1 MMKLSTTRNIAYQ
14 VIDVVCNR
22 GELDAADE
30 LFTDDYVNHGGLIPD
45 LIRGPEAI
53 KFSVA
58 LYRRAFPDF
67 RIEAQSVTTEESGT
81 IVRWVSSCTSSTPNP
96 RDGGQDNV
104 RGITRFRLRDGKIAE
119 SWTVWDSNFCLV
131 RRDGADLQRNRI
143 P

>member
-1 MMKLSTTRNIAYQ
+1 MMKLSTTRDLAYK
-14 VIDVVCNR
+14 VIDVICNR
-22 GELDAADE
+22 EELDASDE

-67 RIEAQSVTTEESGT
+67 RIEAQSITTEEGGT

-96 RDGGQDNV
+96 RERGHDNL
-104 RGITRFRLRDGKIAE
+104 RGITRFRHRDGKIAE
-119 SWTVWDSNFCLV
+119 SWTVWDSNFRLV
-131 RRDGADLQRNRI
+131 RRDATDLQPNRI

>member
-1 MMKLSTTRNIAYQ
+1 MRPSTTRDLVYQ

-30 LFTDDYVNHGGLIPD
+30 LFTNDYVNHGGLIPD

-58 LYRRAFPDF
+58 LYRRAFPYF

-81 IVRWVSSCTSSTPNP
+81 IVRWVSSCTSPTPNP
-96 RDGGQDNV
+96 RDRGQDNL
-104 RGITRFRLRDGKIAE
+104 RGITRLQHRDGKIAE
-119 SWTVWDSNFCLV
+119 SWTVWTGRRPLV
-131 RRDGADLQRNRI
+131 RWGKLKQ
-143 P
+143 PGQG

>member
-1 MMKLSTTRNIAYQ
+1 MKLTSTKDLAYQ
-14 VIDVVCNR
+14 VIDLICNS

-45 LIRGPEAI
+45 LLRGPEAI

-81 IVRWVSSCTSSTPNP
+81 IVRWVSSCTPSTLNP
-96 RDGGQDNV
+96 GDGNQGIL
-104 RGITRFRLRDGKIAE
+104 RGITRFRHRDGKIAE
-119 SWTVWDSNFCLV
+119 SWTVWDSNFGLAWRV
-131 RRDGADLQRNRI
+131 PADLQPNRI